1 MRALRDGK
9 VRLTLL
15 ATWPRRAKLSRM
27 TEVPRALALAC
38 AALLVGCGKG
48 NADPLPAPSAPG
60 DAAAEA
66 AVTATSAS
74 AGPMT
79 PQRDAGAEGAASD
92 AGAAE
97 GTASDADAGV
107 AAAQAFVRLAN
118 WTPDAP
124 SAGFDACLAPTGTSG
139 WIGPLLARTFPEGSL
154 GQGGANGL
162 QFPSVTKYF
171 GVAPGQYDMQVV
183 ASGSTDCTTGLLPVT
198 PLPAL
203 GLASR
208 TTLATVGD
216 VDPRGND
223 TGLKVAVFFDD
234 VEAPS
239 REAAVRIINAIPSVA
254 YLDVGTGSLM
264 AHDFAALF
272 TSAGFGVVGASLA
285 DGGSLGLTGY
295 ASIAPVMGAQFSAHP
310 TGTETTD
317 TATATGVS
325 LSAGSVTTMAVING
339 ANGGFPPQFLV
350 CTDSGPVSDEQTP
363 CRVYAQ

>member
-1 MRALRDGK
+1 
-9 VRLTLL
+9 
-15 ATWPRRAKLSRM
+15 M
-27 TEVPRALALAC
+27 TEVRAEVRRRALALAC
-38 AALLVGCGKG
+38 AALPLVGCGNG
-48 NADPLPAPSAPG
+48 DADTPPAPSPPG

-66 AVTATSAS
+66 AVAAAHAS
-74 AGPMT
+74 AGPMA
-79 PQRDAGAEGAASD
+79 PRGDAGAQGTASD
-92 AGAAE
+92 ASESAR
-97 GTASDADAGV
+97 GTASDADAG
-107 AAAQAFVRLAN
+107 AAAPQALVRLAD

-124 SAGFDACLAPTGTSG
+124 SAGFDACLAPTGTSD
-139 WIGPLLARTFPEGSL
+139 WIGPLLAQTFPAGSP
-154 GQGGANGL
+154 GQGGESGL

-183 ASGSTDCTTGLLPVT
+183 ASGSNDCTAGLLPVT

-203 GLASR
+203 GLDSR

-234 VEAPS
+234 VGAAS
-239 REAAVRIINAIPSVA
+239 REATVRVINAIPSVA

-264 AHDFAALF
+264 ANDFAALF
-272 TSAGFGVVGASLA
+272 TSAGFGVVGSSLA
-285 DGGSLGLTGY
+285 DGGSVGLTGY
-295 ASIAPVMGAQFSAHP
+295 TSIAPVTAAQFSAHP
-310 TGTETTD
+310 TGTESTD

-325 LSAGSVTTMAVING
+325 LSAGSVTTMAVVNG

-350 CTDSGPVSDEQTP
+350 CTDSGPASDEQTP